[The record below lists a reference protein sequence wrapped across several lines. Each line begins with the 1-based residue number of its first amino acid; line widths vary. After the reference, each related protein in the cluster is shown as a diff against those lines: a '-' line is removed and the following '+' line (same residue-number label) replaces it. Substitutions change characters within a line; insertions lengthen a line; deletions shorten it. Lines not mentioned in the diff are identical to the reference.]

1 MLQGIPKKSTSM
13 VSQAVRKYGRGLLQY
28 IRKRVK
34 VLEDAEDI
42 LQDIWYQFSKLN
54 SPDEI
59 ESISGWLYYAAK
71 NRITD
76 QYRKK
81 QPDYLEDYAITD
93 EEGELQIKD
102 ILLLD
107 DTGNPELTLFK
118 NLFWQELYSALDE
131 LPENQKLVFIQ
142 NELEDKTLQEIA
154 DEQGENLKTIISRK
168 GYAVKYL
175 RKKLEQLYTDFNS

>member
-1 MLQGIPKKSTSM
+1 MNDVMLQGIPQKSASM

-71 NRITD
+71 NRITNH
-76 QYRKK
+76 YRKK
-81 QPDYLEDYAITD
+81 QPDHLEDYAFTD

-102 ILLLD
+102 IFLKICSGRNFILHWM
-107 DTGNPELTLFK
+107 NCPKIKSWYLFK
-118 NLFWQELYSALDE
+118 MSWRIRHFRQLLMNR
-131 LPENQKLVFIQ
+131 V
-142 NELEDKTLQEIA
+142 KTLKPSSA
-154 DEQGENLKTIISRK
+154 GK
-168 GYAVKYL
+168 GMRLNIYVK
-175 RKKLEQLYTDFNS
+175 N